1 MIITKEAQQRIVSEY
16 SKEHTTREVLGFI
29 DGIDAT
35 ICLMIKIQMDQNSS
49 RWFVKLKKCNPL
61 LTGWSL
67 LCKAFIKLLMN
78 SLYT

>member
-35 ICLMIKIQMDQNSS
+35 ICLMIKIQMDQNNS
-49 RWFVKLKKCNPL
+49 R
-61 LTGWSL
+61 
-67 LCKAFIKLLMN
+67 
-78 SLYT
+78 